1 MPVMKIKNKELIAM
15 LNEAIE
21 LEYQAFIQYYY
32 QSLQLKGMETE
43 PLRKMLAAEA
53 EAELGHAKALAER
66 VVALG
71 GEPSQKIA
79 PVKIGKNAKEMIRNN
94 LEREAKAIALY
105 RRLVKALHH
114 KEDNELVY
122 LLVLRILG
130 DELKDVEEFEAFL
143 G

>member
-1 MPVMKIKNKELIAM
+1 MKNEELIGL
-15 LNEAIE
+15 LNQGIE
-21 LEYQAFIQYYY
+21 LEYQAFLQYYY
-32 QSLQLKGMETE
+32 QSLRLKGLETA
-43 PLRKMLAAEA
+43 PLREMLAAEA
-53 EAELGHAKALAER
+53 DAELGHAKALAER

-71 GEPSQKIA
+71 GEPSMKIA
-79 PVKIGKNAKEMIRNN
+79 PVKIGKSPKEMIKYD

-105 RRLVKALHH
+105 RKIVKSLHGTQGY
-114 KEDNELVY
+114 ELTY